1 MKILVFISF
10 IFCSSA
16 FACLCTNFIQQ
27 GFQNTQNN
35 ILPLL
40 KAQISSL
47 KKLKQNI
54 EKVNTAMDEQ
64 NNSLDKQNNLLKD
77 EIVRDSELI
86 FYLKQK
92 TQLR

>member
-16 FACLCTNFIQQ
+16 FACLCIANITSSFATTTTTIM
-27 GFQNTQNN
+27 GF
-35 ILPLL
+35 LS
-40 KAQISSL
+40 AQTTSL
-47 KKLKQNI
+47 ANLKQSI
-54 EKVNTAMDEQ
+54 ERVKKGVDEQ

>member
-1 MKILVFISF
+1 MKILIFMSF
-10 IFCSSA
+10 IFYSNA

-35 ILPLL
+35 ISPLL
-40 KAQISSL
+40 KAQINSL

-54 EKVNTAMDEQ
+54 EKVNDTIDKQ
-64 NNSLDKQNNLLKD
+64 NNELDKQNNLLKD
-77 EIVRDSELI
+77 EIVRDGELI